1 MSTMTTRMA
10 AERRLELVHVSLM
23 RDKRFAFFAGLFMVG
38 KTTITEMPITAMTN
52 GKDAT
57 YGRAFVDMLTD
68 KELAFLVL
76 HENMHKCYRDLTTWG
91 AL

>member
-1 MSTMTTRMA
+1 MSMVLKNRMP

-38 KTTITEMPITAMTN
+38 VTTITEEVITAKTN
-52 GKDAT
+52 GRDAF
-57 YGRAFVDMLTD
+57 YGRAFVDMLSD

-76 HENMHKCYRDLTTWG
+76 HENMQDAQEHWAD
-91 AL
+91 